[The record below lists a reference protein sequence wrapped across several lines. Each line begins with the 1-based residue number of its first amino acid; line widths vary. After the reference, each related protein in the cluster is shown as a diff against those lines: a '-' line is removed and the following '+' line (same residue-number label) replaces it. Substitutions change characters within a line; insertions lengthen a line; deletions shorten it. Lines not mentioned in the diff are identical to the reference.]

1 MGSAVN
7 IILPL
12 VFIFLIYTGAI
23 LVIYFT
29 TFYNS
34 DHVPYQ
40 KCNAPLGEFAIEPS
54 TISNNIKN
62 LCGSNNNS
70 QCTKQVN
77 NVEEAIKYC
86 NLYSEICDRIMYNE
100 TSKTVSIVDLK
111 GGLSKSPLHDLYTR
125 QVGVTYDSPG
135 LDKGVFASSGLEFTD
150 PGLELENNNFT
161 NSIVISDG
169 GGYY

>member
-1 MGSAVN
+1 MAGTVN

-54 TISNNIKN
+54 II
-62 LCGSNNNS
+62 
-70 QCTKQVN
+70 
-77 NVEEAIKYC
+77 
-86 NLYSEICDRIMYNE
+86 
-100 TSKTVSIVDLK
+100 
-111 GGLSKSPLHDLYTR
+111 
-125 QVGVTYDSPG
+125 
-135 LDKGVFASSGLEFTD
+135 
-150 PGLELENNNFT
+150 
-161 NSIVISDG
+161 
-169 GGYY
+169 